1 MTTDRNK
8 IYLLLAFILWISAY
22 ISSFAIQGGT
32 PLGPLLFI
40 LGSVLFLLTQR
51 PQQES
56 ATDKVPASAEEND
69 SIPVED
75 EEPDA

>member
-8 IYLLLAFILWISAY
+8 VYLLLAFILWITAY

-40 LGSVLFLLTQR
+40 VGSVFFLLTQR
-51 PQQES
+51 PQD
-56 ATDKVPASAEEND
+56 TASKQIPLPAEENEE
-69 SIPVED
+69 IPAED
-75 EEPDA
+75 EELDS